1 MCLMA
6 FLFLAV
12 LFLRNQNK
20 VGRWKNWALSIDFWL
35 YIYVL
40 YAALW
45 SHSHRNFSEKLTSS
59 WTCEILS
66 FIVRQCLWYTI
77 LNEDAQQTSWLL
89 KIITTTIKDHGKWSN
104 VVHFHCILLLL
115 YTTEHMLELIRLVT
129 ARVCYGHSQGLLHP
143 QWFLDV
149 SIGDGTATNYMM
161 TIDGIQAM
169 WRSQHQAKT
178 EPPSS
183 IINFKDPECSSSWTT
198 NPCLP
203 ILQSDTPTTEVVVK
217 LWQEQLIHSQNSV

>member
-12 LFLRNQNK
+12 LFLQNQNK
-20 VGRWKNWALSIDFWL
+20 LGRWKNWALSIDFWL

-40 YAALW
+40 YTALW
-45 SHSHRNFSEKLTSS
+45 SHSHRNLSEKLTSS

-89 KIITTTIKDHGKWSN
+89 KIITTTIKHHGKWSN
-104 VVHFHCILLLL
+104 VLHFHCILLLL

-129 ARVCYGHSQGLLHP
+129 ARVCYLLSGSWMSPLEMELPLTTWWPSMVSKPCGGLNIKQRQNLHL
-143 QWFLDV
+143 QLL
-149 SIGDGTATNYMM
+149 IL
-161 TIDGIQAM
+161 
-169 WRSQHQAKT
+169 KT
-178 EPPSS
+178 LSVRPAGLRTHALP
-183 IINFKDPECSSSWTT
+183 FCS
-198 NPCLP
+198 L
-203 ILQSDTPTTEVVVK
+203 TP
-217 LWQEQLIHSQNSV
+217 